1 MGCIFGWKKSFT
13 QGSGGVAGTG
23 NKNTLHLFKNRLP
36 FTVKTLED
44 KYHVVFVT
52 KGASNNNLYFEGVDD
67 DEWMDEKWMS
77 CEDEKKDGN
86 ISLIVKPFTPISGYA
101 EERVGYVLVF
111 SDAEFNRIG
120 GII

>member
-1 MGCIFGWKKSFT
+1 MERVSHKALV
-13 QGSGGVAGTG
+13 VAGTG
-23 NKNTLHLFKNRLP
+23 SSTTSFKNRLP

-86 ISLIVKPFTPISGYA
+86 ISLIVKPLLPFRDMLKK
-101 EERVGYVLVF
+101 E
-111 SDAEFNRIG
+111 SDMFLCSLMLNLIELA